1 MDDLMHSISY
11 WNKPLLISPSKGEL
25 NGIANQLP
33 IIDVRTPDEFR
44 KGHIPS
50 AFNIPLFSNEERA
63 IVGTKYKQES
73 RDTALQEALD
83 FVAVKTDFYL
93 DELHKIVPNKQEI
106 LIYCWRGGL
115 RSAGMAKLFQADG
128 YKVHIL
134 NGGYKS
140 YRNHIRQSFEKKADL
155 IIIGGMTGSGK
166 TEILMEIGKLGEQ
179 ILDLEKIA
187 HHKGSAFGALGQEEQ
202 PTTEQFENNLFEYW
216 KKLDL
221 SKRIWLEDESQLI
234 GKVRI
239 PDPLFKQMRTANVI
253 KLELDKKKRVERLM
267 KEYTGFDTKPL
278 IDSIINISRRL
289 GGLDT
294 RKAIEAVEKGD
305 FRTAIDIVLS
315 YYDKT
320 YTYGLGKRKDQTVI
334 SLELDEDN
342 QKLNAEKV
350 IGFVKEKF
358 DK

>member
-1 MDDLMHSISY
+1 MKKISIENFLKKAEKY
-11 WNKPLLISPSKGEL
+11 T
-25 NGIANQLP
+25 
-33 IIDVRTPDEFR
+33 IIDVRTPDEFQ
-44 KGHIPS
+44 KGHIPG

-93 DELHKIVPNKQEI
+93 DELHKIVSTKQEI
-106 LIYCWRGGL
+106 LIHCWRGGL

-140 YRNHIRQSFEKKADL
+140 YRNYIHQSFEKNAKL
-155 IIIGGMTGSGK
+155 IILGGMTGSGK
-166 TEILMEIGKLGEQ
+166 TEILKEIGKLGEQ

-202 PTTEQFENNLFEYW
+202 PTTEQFENNLFELW
-216 KKLDL
+216 KNLDL
-221 SKRIWLEDESQLI
+221 GKRIWLEDESQLI

-239 PDPLFKQMRTANVI
+239 PDPLFKQIRSANVI
-253 KLELDKKKRVERLM
+253 KLEMDKKKRVERLM

-278 IDSIINISRRL
+278 IDSITNISRRL

-294 RKAIEAVEKGD
+294 KKAIEAVEKGD

-320 YTYGLGKRKDQTVI
+320 YTYGLEKRKDQTVL
-334 SLELDEDN
+334 SLQIEEDN
-342 QKLNAEKV
+342 PKKSAREV
-350 IGFVKEKF
+350 IDFERRNKKNE
-358 DK
+358 

>member
-1 MDDLMHSISY
+1 MKIEITDFLKQAENHTV
-11 WNKPLLISPSKGEL
+11 
-25 NGIANQLP
+25 
-33 IIDVRTPDEFR
+33 IDVRTPDEFQ
-44 KGHIPS
+44 KGHIPG
-50 AFNIPLFSNEERA
+50 AYNIPLFSNKERA

-83 FVAVKTDFYL
+83 FVAVKTDLYL
-93 DELHKIVPNKQEI
+93 DELHKSVPNKQEI
-106 LIYCWRGGL
+106 LIHCWRGGL

-140 YRNHIRQSFEKKADL
+140 YRNHIRQSFEKEAKL

-166 TEILMEIGKLGEQ
+166 TEILREIGKLGKL

-187 HHKGSAFGALGQEEQ
+187 HHKGSAFGALGQEDQ
-202 PTTEQFENNLFEYW
+202 PTNEQFENNLFEDW

-221 SKRIWLEDESQLI
+221 SKSIWLEDESQLI

-239 PDPLFKQMRTANVI
+239 PDPLFKQMRTAKVI
-253 KLELDKKKRVERLM
+253 KLELDKKKRVERLV
-267 KEYTGFDTKPL
+267 KEYTGFDKKPL

-294 RKAIEAVEKGD
+294 KKTIEAVEKGD

-315 YYDKT
+315 YYDKS
-320 YTYGLGKRKDQTVI
+320 YTYGLGKRKDQTVL
-334 SLELDEDN
+334 SLQLDEDN
-342 QKLNAEKV
+342 PGKSAERV
-350 IGFVKEKF
+350 IDLAMNIGEKERK
-358 DK
+358 

>member
-1 MDDLMHSISY
+1 MKKISIEDFLEKAE
-11 WNKPLLISPSKGEL
+11 NH
-25 NGIANQLP
+25 AV
-33 IIDVRTPDEFR
+33 IDVRTTLEFS
-44 KGHIPS
+44 KGHILG
-50 AFNIPLFSNEERA
+50 AFNIPLFSNEERE

-73 RDTALQEALD
+73 RDTALQKALD
-83 FVAVKTDFYL
+83 FVATKTDFYL

-106 LIYCWRGGL
+106 LIHCWRGGL
-115 RSAGMAKLFQADG
+115 RSAGMAKLFQADD
-128 YKVHIL
+128 YEVIIL

-140 YRNHIRQSFEKKADL
+140 YRNHIRQSFEKKAKL

-179 ILDLEKIA
+179 ILNLEKIA

-202 PTTEQFENNLFEYW
+202 PTSEQFENNLFEDW
-216 KKLDL
+216 KKLNL

-278 IDSIINISRRL
+278 IDSITNISRRL

-294 RKAIEAVEKGD
+294 SKAIEAIEKGD

-320 YTYGLGKRKDQTVI
+320 YTYGLEKRKDQTVF
-334 SLELDEDN
+334 SLKLDEDN
-342 QKLNAEKV
+342 SRRTSRKL
-350 IGFVKEKF
+350 IDFMKEKF